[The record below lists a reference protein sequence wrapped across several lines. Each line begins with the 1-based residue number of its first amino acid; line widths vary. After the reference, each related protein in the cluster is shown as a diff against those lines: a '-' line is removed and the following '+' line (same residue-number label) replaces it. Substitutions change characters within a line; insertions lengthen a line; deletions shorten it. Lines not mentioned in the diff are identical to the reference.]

1 MYVHVYSINMR
12 SILTMPIPTVH
23 ALYTYEAYRPTMPT
37 RFNGPTSGHIGTQ
50 INRPEKSNMEL
61 IF

>member
-1 MYVHVYSINMR
+1 MR